1 MKALSTLALGLFL
14 LATSPESALAA
25 PVKVLVSVGDLKDNS
40 DTSWKKSMCDKVH
53 VMANQVNADSVHIT
67 CRSFDTTS
75 FKDDKLDSL
84 QKDHSFHLRVMR
96 TTNSDLLIDATNWQR
111 KHNSDFKSL
120 AWKFND
126 APHQKVTKDQ
136 AFHKAMT
143 NFFFYVAN
151 EKAFKAGLLVNG
163 AAESSSIAYDQKKG
177 FFLDKATQEP
187 ISIDKAVTLFEN
199 ESEEK
204 KNFLRAGIEVGA
216 MLSAGMA
223 IYYKHL
229 VFNQQDFDYGFREGI
244 HKKLNGEAILFD
256 DNDKLSNY
264 GHVYAGVLY
273 YQVARA
279 NGFNSLESFLITFA
293 SSAAW
298 EFLEYHEVFSI
309 NDQILTPIGG
319 YIIGEASYQISC
331 ALLQKGTAGKILG
344 YTINPGM
351 AMNHGIDKALG
362 KNKSP
367 FPANC
372 AKPRWSKISVFLGRE
387 NGQNPHQSQKTQN
400 NIFGLEAEVATIPD
414 YNKPGQTAQFIYD
427 TALVK
432 SLVEY
437 GSGNGLGD
445 LTVIAQIVAAAYNQ
459 KDLRVDERGQLE
471 GYDVVLGIGSAS
483 TWRDREGSFRSN
495 SKDFYGTINI
505 LGASARANIFYKGM
519 NIQAEFAFY
528 GDFTMVKSWALDDFK
543 NRNGGNLDDQL
554 NVTRK
559 RGYYWG
565 LGTTTLA
572 ALSIERDSVKV
583 GYNAQFSSASDIS
596 ERHRYQGQIG
606 LIRAASFKDSIV
618 THQFYV
624 TFKITKNLSFRLAR
638 EIIKREGSANGISSR
653 PGTERRTTGTLVYL
667 F

>member
-1 MKALSTLALGLFL
+1 MKVLSIVALGLLLLTTGPASALST
-14 LATSPESALAA
+14 S
-25 PVKVLVSVGDLKDNS
+25 VKVLVSVGDLKDNAE
-40 DTSWKKSMCDKVH
+40 TSWKKSICHKVYA
-53 VMANQVNADSVHIT
+53 MANQVNTDGVHIT
-67 CRSFDTTS
+67 CRSFDTAS
-75 FKDDKLDSL
+75 FKDEKLNSL
-84 QKDHSFHLRVMR
+84 QKDHSFHLRIMR
-96 TTNSDLLIDATNWQR
+96 TANDDVLVDATNWQR
-111 KHNSDFKSL
+111 KHDSDFKSL

-126 APHQKVTKDQ
+126 VAHGKITKEQ

-163 AAESSSIAYDQKKG
+163 AAESTSIEYDPKKG
-177 FFLDKATQEP
+177 LFLDKTTKEP
-187 ISIDKAVTLFEN
+187 LSIDKAVTQFEN

-204 KNFLRAGIEVGA
+204 KNYLRAGIEVGT

-229 VFNQQDFDYGFREGI
+229 VFNQQDFDYGFRDGI
-244 HKKLNGEAILFD
+244 RKKLNGEAILFD

-309 NDQILTPIGG
+309 NDQILTPVGG

-331 ALLQKGTAGKILG
+331 ALLQKGTAAKTLG
-344 YTINPGM
+344 YTINPGL
-351 AMNHGIDKALG
+351 AMNHAIDKALG
-362 KNKSP
+362 NSKYASQED
-367 FPANC
+367 C
-372 AKPRWSKISVFLGRE
+372 AKPRWSKISLFLGVE
-387 NGQNPHQSQKTQN
+387 KSQNPHESQKNQN
-400 NIFGLEAEVATIPD
+400 NIFGLEAEVATIPN
-414 YNKPGQTAQFIYD
+414 YNKPGQTSQVIYD

-445 LTVIAQIVAAAYNQ
+445 LTVIAQVVAAAYNQ

-483 TWRDREGSFRSN
+483 TWRDRGGSFRSE
-495 SKDFYGTINI
+495 SDDFYGTINI

-528 GDFTMVKSWALDDFK
+528 GDFAMVKSWALEDFK
-543 NRNGGNLDDQL
+543 SRNGGNLDDQL

-565 LGTTTLA
+565 MGTTTLA
-572 ALSIERDSVKV
+572 ALSIEKDSIKV
-583 GYNAQFSSASDIS
+583 GYNAQFSSATDIS
-596 ERHRYQGQIG
+596 ERHRQQEQIG
-606 LIRAASFKDSIV
+606 PIRAASFKDSIV
-618 THQFYV
+618 THQIYV

-638 EIIKREGSANGISSR
+638 EIVRREGSANGIASK